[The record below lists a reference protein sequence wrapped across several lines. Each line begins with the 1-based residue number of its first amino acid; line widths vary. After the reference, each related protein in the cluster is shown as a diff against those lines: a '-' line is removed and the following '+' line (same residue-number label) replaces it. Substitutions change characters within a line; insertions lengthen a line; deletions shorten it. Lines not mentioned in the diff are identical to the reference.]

1 MKIEKIN
8 KDNIKEYIRDM
19 GIDITYV
26 DEKQLINNT
35 FGVKKDNKFLFGFV
49 SLSEEDLISIT
60 FGDNKIDDVIV
71 KECVNFLNS
80 NLAFDGRLSILVNE
94 DNLINIMDDLYKVKM
109 ISVFKGIIDS
119 DSIPTKER
127 FADIDMKSI
136 KYFYSKNDI
145 VCNLY
150 AQNIQDENIIT
161 KLDDFFDNNNYSLV
175 EFIIF
180 IFILCTVVLY
190 FFAIIGYIFFSSLIL
205 LFVSWLYNKIIV
217 SNKYFNII
225 Y

>member
-49 SLSEEDLISIT
+49 SLSEEGLISIT

-71 KECVNFLNS
+71 KECVNFLNN
-80 NLAFDGRLSILVNE
+80 NLAFDGHLSILVNE

-150 AQNIQDENIIT
+150 AQNIQDEIIT

-175 EFIIF
+175 EFIIIPDSF
-180 IFILCTVVLY
+180 KFMEEL
-190 FFAIIGYIFFSSLIL
+190 GYKCYSKR
-205 LFVSWLYNKIIV
+205 YIV
-217 SNKYFNII
+217 DYE
-225 Y
+225 

>member
-1 MKIEKIN
+1 MFAKANYQNGEIKNLYYDHELFMYPFENQEIPSYVGIVPIVEETEKYPDIETLDYN
-8 KDNIKEYIRDM
+8 Y
-19 GIDITYV
+19 
-26 DEKQLINNT
+26 
-35 FGVKKDNKFLFGFV
+35 
-49 SLSEEDLISIT
+49 
-60 FGDNKIDDVIV
+60 
-71 KECVNFLNS
+71 
-80 NLAFDGRLSILVNE
+80 
-94 DNLINIMDDLYKVKM
+94 DLYKVKM

-175 EFIIF
+175 EFIIIPDSF
-180 IFILCTVVLY
+180 KFMEEL
-190 FFAIIGYIFFSSLIL
+190 GYKCYSKR
-205 LFVSWLYNKIIV
+205 YIV
-217 SNKYFNII
+217 DYE
-225 Y
+225 

>member
-1 MKIEKIN
+1 
-8 KDNIKEYIRDM
+8 M

-127 FADIDMKSI
+127 FADIDMKSM
-136 KYFYSKNDI
+136 FVSS
-145 VCNLY
+145 
-150 AQNIQDENIIT
+150 AE
-161 KLDDFFDNNNYSLV
+161 
-175 EFIIF
+175 
-180 IFILCTVVLY
+180 
-190 FFAIIGYIFFSSLIL
+190 GYIFL
-205 LFVSWLYNKIIV
+205 LKIAKLGQIENVNGSVKTDDFGVSG
-217 SNKYFNII
+217 
-225 Y
+225 

>member
-49 SLSEEDLISIT
+49 SLSEEGLISIT

-71 KECVNFLNS
+71 KECVNFLNN
-80 NLAFDGRLSILVNE
+80 NLAFDGHLSILVNE

-136 KYFYSKNDI
+136 KYFY
-145 VCNLY
+145 
-150 AQNIQDENIIT
+150 
-161 KLDDFFDNNNYSLV
+161 
-175 EFIIF
+175 
-180 IFILCTVVLY
+180 
-190 FFAIIGYIFFSSLIL
+190 
-205 LFVSWLYNKIIV
+205 
-217 SNKYFNII
+217 
-225 Y
+225 

>member
-1 MKIEKIN
+1 MKNEKIN

-49 SLSEEDLISIT
+49 SLSEEGLISIT

-175 EFIIF
+175 EFIIIPDSF
-180 IFILCTVVLY
+180 KFMEEL
-190 FFAIIGYIFFSSLIL
+190 GYKCYSKR
-205 LFVSWLYNKIIV
+205 YIV
-217 SNKYFNII
+217 DYE
-225 Y
+225 

>member
-1 MKIEKIN
+1 
-8 KDNIKEYIRDM
+8 M

-71 KECVNFLNS
+71 KECVNFLNN
-80 NLAFDGRLSILVNE
+80 NLSFDGRLSILVNE

-175 EFIIF
+175 EFIIIPDSF
-180 IFILCTVVLY
+180 KFMEEL
-190 FFAIIGYIFFSSLIL
+190 GYKCYSKR
-205 LFVSWLYNKIIV
+205 YIV
-217 SNKYFNII
+217 DYE
-225 Y
+225 